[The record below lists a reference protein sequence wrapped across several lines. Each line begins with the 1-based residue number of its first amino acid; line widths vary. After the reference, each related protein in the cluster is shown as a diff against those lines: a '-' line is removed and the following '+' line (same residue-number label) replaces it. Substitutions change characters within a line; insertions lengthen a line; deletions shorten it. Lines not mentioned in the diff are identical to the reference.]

1 MFQNNAD
8 PKYKELYDNAQ
19 LYRKLESETVEK
31 IRKGEHVYMDW
42 KTNMLFL
49 TKKQYMETGTCDF
62 TFGIIFY

>member
-1 MFQNNAD
+1 M
-8 PKYKELYDNAQ
+8 
-19 LYRKLESETVEK
+19 YRKLESETIEK